1 MEGLTIL
8 TLIWTIMMI
17 SGIVYTGITQGGD
30 AIILLLTDG
39 VEKAFSNALYT
50 IKDGQIVVKDG
61 DIVSTKQSHTIWTN
75 VIGYEEE
82 EKQIIDSIMPFFTQY
97 YSVKWENYQVHDHYV
112 PNPTRVDV
120 EAK

>member
-1 MEGLTIL
+1 MKERSETHMKLR
-8 TLIWTIMMI
+8 
-17 SGIVYTGITQGGD
+17 VYRYEEQNNGNKYY
-30 AIILLLTDG
+30 AY
-39 VEKAFSNALYT
+39 YT

>member
-1 MEGLTIL
+1 MYFDPSKDPE
-8 TLIWTIMMI
+8 
-17 SGIVYTGITQGGD
+17 
-30 AIILLLTDG
+30 G
-39 VEKAFSNALYT
+39 VEKAFSNAYYT